1 MCGLAYVIEM
11 KKIVLTAFVLVFLL
25 SAMLGTRFT
34 APAAADSA
42 TIPIVTVAQ
51 ATRYPWPMFHHDLR
65 HTGYTESPAPKTNK
79 TLWVYTTGGVVWSSP
94 AVADGVVYVGSRDYK
109 VYALNA
115 TTGTLIWSYTTGG
128 RVDSSP
134 AVANG
139 TVYVGSGDHRVY
151 ALDATTGTLI
161 WSYATGGVVDSSP
174 AVADGMIY
182 IGSEDHRVYALD
194 ATTGTLL
201 WSYTTGGAVS
211 SSPALADGV
220 VFVGSDDLMI
230 YALNHTT
237 GALIWNYTTGGAGLS
252 SPAVAEGVVYIGS
265 YDHKVYA
272 LNQTTGTLIWN
283 YTTEGI
289 VYSSPALADGAV
301 FIGSSDRVYALDATT
316 GALLWS
322 YTTGWRVTSSPT
334 VADGM
339 VFIGCT
345 SSTRGWIMCALN
357 QTTGALIWSYKT
369 GYRVDSSPAVA
380 DGVVYVG
387 SADANVYA
395 FGEHPPHYVVIKSVK
410 VSPTEVMAGLPVSIT
425 VVVKNEG
432 DETET
437 FNISYNLVPSIGD
450 VAIETKT
457 VTNLAPGASET
468 LTFNWNTPSIYILQ
482 TSPIPLEMRIKAVA
496 TTLTGEPINTLAVVL
511 ALEIKP
517 NILPYVAAG
526 IAIVAAAVIAVY
538 FVQVRKRACFSVNL
552 PSEIVF
558 QQLMNYFKPKYAR
571 KYYFST
577 EKVSTSHIEGK
588 WYFGTS
594 PPSPVEPFPPPALAG
609 YFKIDITSSDG
620 KSQVKLRFSSPKS
633 MSMLALGCFIVGLSS
648 LILLTFG
655 VMFLCF
661 AIAIAFFFG
670 GQWRTID
677 ALQEMKQFLLNVRET
692 VGE

>member
-1 MCGLAYVIEM
+1 
-11 KKIVLTAFVLVFLL
+11 
-25 SAMLGTRFT
+25 
-34 APAAADSA
+34 
-42 TIPIVTVAQ
+42 
-51 ATRYPWPMFHHDLR
+51 
-65 HTGYTESPAPKTNK
+65 
-79 TLWVYTTGGVVWSSP
+79 VW
-94 AVADGVVYVGSRDYK
+94 
-109 VYALNA
+109 
-115 TTGTLIWSYTTGG
+115 
-128 RVDSSP
+128 SSP

-151 ALDATTGTLI
+151 ALDATTG
-161 WSYATGGVVDSSP
+161 A
-174 AVADGMIY
+174 
-182 IGSEDHRVYALD
+182 
-194 ATTGTLL
+194 LL
-201 WSYTTGGAVS
+201 WSYTTGGAVD
-211 SSPALADGV
+211 SSPTVADGTV
-220 VFVGSDDLMI
+220 YVGS
-230 YALNHTT
+230 N
-237 GALIWNYTTGGAGLS
+237 
-252 SPAVAEGVVYIGS
+252 
-265 YDHKVYA
+265 DHKIYA

-301 FIGSSDRVYALDATT
+301 FIGSSDRVYALDVTT
-316 GALLWS
+316 GALIWN

-334 VADGM
+334 VADGI

-369 GYRVDSSPAVA
+369 GYRVDSSPALA

-482 TSPIPLEMRIKAVA
+482 TSPIPLEIRIKAVA

-526 IAIVAAAVIAVY
+526 IAIVAAAVMAVY

-594 PPSPVEPFPPPALAG
+594 PPSPALAG
-609 YFKIDITSSDG
+609 YFKIDITSRDG

-633 MSMLALGCFIVGLSS
+633 MNMLALGCFIVGLSS
-648 LILLTFG
+648 LILLTSIG

-661 AIAIAFFFG
+661 AIAITFFFG

-677 ALQEMKQFLLNVRET
+677 ALQEMKQFFLNIRET
-692 VGE
+692 VVEEE